1 MAITGV
7 SNYNSVYE
15 NTYASSRK
23 EAAKKEETK
32 ETSSAQKSAETTK
45 KSSNEEYLKNLQ
57 KQVPYMKLEV
67 GNGLSMAR
75 DNKVNT
81 LAVNPK
87 LLEKMQNDPEKAKE
101 YMQRLKDI
109 ENAQKFVDGYMKAK
123 GSTTKFSHWY
133 VDENGNYSHI
143 AYYEH
148 DNTFY
153 KKLSEKSRENIK
165 KHIEK
170 TKEKAAEKKEALEEM
185 LKEKETAKTEEET
198 GKTSEETSAY
208 KKAKQL
214 IDEKIGASKDD
225 TIYLNDT
232 DIRTI
237 MEAVQEDGAGKH
249 TVKEQAQV
257 GVNLDFR
264 I

>member
-1 MAITGV
+1 MAMEVANSYSSYVAQSMVGNGV
-7 SNYNSVYE
+7 AGS
-15 NTYASSRK
+15 TK
-23 EAAKKEETK
+23 KKETEKTSAATK
-32 ETSSAQKSAETTK
+32 TGNTESTSD
-45 KSSNEEYLKNLQ
+45 YLSRLQ
-57 KQVPYMKLEV
+57 KQVPYMTLEV
-67 GNGLSMAR
+67 GSGLSMAR

-101 YMQRLKDI
+101 YTQRLKDI
-109 ENAQKFVDGYMKAK
+109 ENAQKFVDGYMRAK

-153 KKLSEKSRENIK
+153 KKLSEKSRENIE

-170 TKEKAAEKKEALEEM
+170 TREKAAEKQKEFQEKLEE
-185 LKEKETAKTEEET
+185 KRTDKEEEPT
-198 GKTSEETSAY
+198 TPN
-208 KKAKQL
+208 KAEQL
-214 IDEKIGASKDD
+214 LDEKMAAFKDG

-237 MEAVQEDGAGKH
+237 IEAAREDQADK
-249 TVKEQAQV
+249 TTIKEQPQV
-257 GVNLDFR
+257 GANLDLK

>member
-1 MAITGV
+1 MAMEIT
-7 SNYNSVYE
+7 SNYSS
-15 NTYASSRK
+15 YA
-23 EAAKKEETK
+23 
-32 ETSSAQKSAETTK
+32 AQGMADNTK
-45 KSSNEEYLKNLQ
+45 KRAEKTSEPVKTNNTESTSDYLSKLQ
-57 KQVPYMKLEV
+57 KQVPYMTLEV
-67 GNGLSMAR
+67 GSGLSMAR

-101 YMQRLKDI
+101 YTQRLKDI

-123 GSTTKFSHWY
+123 GSKTKFSHWY

-153 KKLSEKSRENIK
+153 KKLSEKSRENI
-165 KHIEK
+165 EK
-170 TKEKAAEKKEALEEM
+170 TREKSAEKQKEFQEKLEE
-185 LKEKETAKTEEET
+185 KRTGQEDGTATPN
-198 GKTSEETSAY
+198 
-208 KKAKQL
+208 KAEQL
-214 IDEKIGASKDD
+214 INEKIATSKDG
-225 TIYLNDT
+225 TIYLNDI

-237 MEAVQEDGAGKH
+237 IEAAQEDGAGK
-249 TVKEQAQV
+249 TVVKDQPQV
-257 GVNLDFR
+257 GANLDLK

>member
-1 MAITGV
+1 MAMEITN
-7 SNYNSVYE
+7 NYSSYALQSMAESSTVNS
-15 NTYASSRK
+15 T
-23 EAAKKEETK
+23 KKRETEK
-32 ETSSAQKSAETTK
+32 TPTKTSSTEST
-45 KSSNEEYLKNLQ
+45 SEYLSKLQ
-57 KQVPYMKLEV
+57 KQIPYMTLEV
-67 GNGLSMAR
+67 GSSLSMSR

-101 YMQRLKDI
+101 YTQRLKDI

-153 KKLSEKSRENIK
+153 KKISEKSRENIE

-170 TKEKAAEKKEALEEM
+170 TREKAVEKRKELQEELEE
-185 LKEKETAKTEEET
+185 KRTIKEDEKETPN
-198 GKTSEETSAY
+198 
-208 KKAKQL
+208 KAEQL
-214 IDEKIGASKDD
+214 LEEKIADSKDG
-225 TIYLNDT
+225 TIYLYDT
-232 DIRTI
+232 DIKTI
-237 MEAVQEDGAGKH
+237 IEVTKEDNAGKAN
-249 TVKEQAQV
+249 TKQQAGV
-257 GVNLDFR
+257 GANLDLQV
-264 I
+264 

>member
-1 MAITGV
+1 MAMEITNNYSSYAAQGV
-7 SNYNSVYE
+7 AD
-15 NTYASSRK
+15 NTK
-23 EAAKKEETK
+23 KKETEK
-32 ETSSAQKSAETTK
+32 TSASQKTGNA
-45 KSSNEEYLKNLQ
+45 KSTSDYLSKLQ
-57 KQVPYMKLEV
+57 KQVPYMALEV
-67 GNGLSMAR
+67 GSGLSMAR

-101 YMQRLKDI
+101 YTQRLKDI

-153 KKLSEKSRENIK
+153 KKISEKSRENIE
-165 KHIEK
+165 KHIQK
-170 TKEKAAEKKEALEEM
+170 TREKAAEKQKEFQEKLEEKRTD
-185 LKEKETAKTEEET
+185 KEDEPTTPN
-198 GKTSEETSAY
+198 
-208 KKAKQL
+208 KAEQL
-214 IDEKIGASKDD
+214 LDEKMAVSKDG

-237 MEAVQEDGAGKH
+237 IEATQEDGAGKT
-249 TVKEQAQV
+249 TVKEQTQV
-257 GVNLDFR
+257 GANLDLK

>member
-1 MAITGV
+1 MAMEITN
-7 SNYNSVYE
+7 NYSSYVAQSVAD
-15 NTYASSRK
+15 NTK
-23 EAAKKEETK
+23 KKETEK
-32 ETSSAQKSAETTK
+32 TSAAPKAGNTESTSD
-45 KSSNEEYLKNLQ
+45 YLSRLQ
-57 KQVPYMKLEV
+57 KQVPYMTLEV
-67 GNGLSMAR
+67 GSGLSMAR

-101 YMQRLKDI
+101 YTQRLKDI

-153 KKLSEKSRENIK
+153 KKLSEKSRENIE

-170 TKEKAAEKKEALEEM
+170 TREKAAEKQKEFQEKLEE
-185 LKEKETAKTEEET
+185 KRTEKEDGPTTPN
-198 GKTSEETSAY
+198 
-208 KKAKQL
+208 KAEQL
-214 IDEKIGASKDD
+214 LDEKMNASKDG
-225 TIYLNDT
+225 TIYLNNT
-232 DIRTI
+232 DVQTI
-237 MEAVQEDGAGKH
+237 IEAAQEDSAGKT
-249 TVKEQAQV
+249 TVKEQLQV
-257 GVNLDFR
+257 GANLDLK

>member
-1 MAITGV
+1 MAMEIT
-7 SNYNSVYE
+7 SNYSS
-15 NTYASSRK
+15 YA
-23 EAAKKEETK
+23 
-32 ETSSAQKSAETTK
+32 AQGMADNTK
-45 KSSNEEYLKNLQ
+45 KRAEKTSEPVKTNNTESTSDYLSKLQ
-57 KQVPYMKLEV
+57 KQVPYMTLEV
-67 GNGLSMAR
+67 GSGLSMAR

-101 YMQRLKDI
+101 YTQRLKDI

-123 GSTTKFSHWY
+123 GSKTKFSHWY

-153 KKLSEKSRENIK
+153 KKLSEKSRENIE

-170 TKEKAAEKKEALEEM
+170 TREKAAEKQKEFQEKLEEKRTGQEDGTATPNKAEQ
-185 LKEKETAKTEEET
+185 LLEEKM
-198 GKTSEETSAY
+198 S
-208 KKAKQL
+208 
-214 IDEKIGASKDD
+214 ASKDG

-232 DIRTI
+232 DMKTI
-237 MEAVQEDGAGKH
+237 IEAAQEEEAGK
-249 TVKEQAQV
+249 TVVKDQPQV
-257 GVNLDFR
+257 GANLDLK